1 MKRKKLI
8 LCLSSISVIILAI
21 VITIICCWQKK
32 ELKPVSPLKSYVQN
46 INTEESLQRISNPDQ
61 GFYHPIYVTAE
72 ENGVSYAK
80 WIVNDSTQLYHLR
93 IDISAFS
100 KAVNGDV
107 DKLLTNEVL
116 SGIEELLGYLKQQN
130 KSAIIRFAYDP
141 GFSGKANKE
150 AGLDIIIE
158 HIGQVCPILNKFE
171 TTITAV
177 EVGLIGPWGEMHT
190 STIANKE
197 HINPIIDMFLDKTNN
212 LPILV
217 RMPNMIY
224 NYLGITLND
233 IGKYKI
239 DNTSKAYWLGVYD
252 DGYLGSSSDL
262 GTYKEREKEI
272 KFLSQQTS
280 HLPFGGE
287 VVVPDSPL
295 HDIENCLPE
304 MAQIH
309 LNYLNVEWN
318 DSVINKWKNST
329 YTQSCGKDENYY
341 GQSAFTY
348 IENHMGYRFVLT
360 KSVFEFSDRFDKL
373 NIKLSL
379 NNVGFG
385 NLNKSKLARILFVDE
400 NGEIKYSK
408 QIKKFVGGEN
418 IDCSLDINFDDGK
431 YQVYLALYGEEVD
444 GTSSYCLQFANC
456 DIWDNGLKANKIGEI
471 DIKKI

>member
-1 MKRKKLI
+1 MN
-8 LCLSSISVIILAI
+8 
-21 VITIICCWQKK
+21 
-32 ELKPVSPLKSYVQN
+32 PLKSYVQS
-46 INTEESLQRISNPDQ
+46 INTEESLQRINNPDQ
-61 GFYHPIYVTAE
+61 GFYHPIYVTAKD
-72 ENGVSYAK
+72 NGISYAK
-80 WIVNDSTQLYHLR
+80 WIVTDSTQLYHLR

-107 DKLLTNEVL
+107 DKLLTNDVL
-116 SGIEELLGYLKQQN
+116 SGIEELLGFLKLQN

-150 AGLDIIIE
+150 AGIDMIIK
-158 HIGQVCPILNKFE
+158 HIDQACPILNKFE
-171 TTITAV
+171 TTITGV

-190 STIANKE
+190 STIATKE
-197 HINPIIDMFLDKTNN
+197 NINPIIDMFLTKTNK

-217 RMPNMIY
+217 RTPSMIY
-224 NYLGITLND
+224 NYLGITIND
-233 IGKYKI
+233 IETYKI
-239 DNTSKAYWLGVYD
+239 DNTSKAYWLGLYN

-262 GTYKEREKEI
+262 GTYTEREKEI
-272 KFLSQQTS
+272 KFLSQQTG

-318 DSVINKWKNST
+318 NLVIDKWKNST

-348 IENHMGYRFVLT
+348 IENHMGYRFILT
-360 KSVFEFSDRFDKL
+360 KSVFEFSDHFDKL

-379 NNVGFG
+379 VNVGFG
-385 NLNKSKLARILFVDE
+385 NLNKSRFAKILFVNE

-408 QIKKFVGGEN
+408 QIKKFDGGEN

-431 YQVYLALYGEEVD
+431 YQVYLALYGEEVN
-444 GTSSYCLQFANC
+444 GMRSYNLQFANH
-456 DIWDNGLKANKIGEI
+456 DIWDNALKANKIGEI
-471 DIKKI
+471 DIKN

>member
-8 LCLSSISVIILAI
+8 LCLSSISVIILVA
-21 VITIICCWQKK
+21 VITVICCWPKK
-32 ELKPVSPLKSYVQN
+32 ELEPVSPFKSYVQT
-46 INTEESLQRISNPDQ
+46 INTEESLQRINNPDQ
-61 GFYHPIYVTAE
+61 GFYHPIYVTAK
-72 ENGVSYAK
+72 ENGISYAK
-80 WIVNDSTQLYHLR
+80 WIVTDSTQLYHLR

-100 KAVNGDV
+100 KAVNGEV

-116 SGIEELLGYLKQQN
+116 SGIEELLVFLKQQN
-130 KSAIIRFAYDP
+130 KNAIIRFAYDP
-141 GFSGKANKE
+141 GFSGEANKE
-150 AGLDIIIE
+150 AGLDMIIKHIE
-158 HIGQVCPILNKFE
+158 QVCPILNKFE
-171 TTITAV
+171 TTITGV

-197 HINPIIDMFLDKTNN
+197 NINPIIDIFLDKTNN

-217 RMPNMIY
+217 RTTNMIY
-224 NYLGITLND
+224 NYLGITIND
-233 IGKYKI
+233 IDNYKI
-239 DNTSKAYWLGVYD
+239 DSTNKAYWLGLYN
-252 DGYLGSSSDL
+252 DGYLGTPSDL
-262 GTYKEREKEI
+262 GTYTEREKEI
-272 KFLSQQTS
+272 EFLSQQTG

-318 DSVINKWKNST
+318 NSVIDKWKNSI

-348 IENHMGYRFVLT
+348 IENHMGYRFILT

-379 NNVGFG
+379 DNVGFG
-385 NLNKSKLARILFVDE
+385 NLNKSKFAKILFVND

-408 QIKKFVGGEN
+408 QIQKFDGGEN
-418 IDCSLDINFDDGK
+418 IECSLDINFDDGK

-444 GTSSYCLQFANC
+444 GTSTYNLQFANS
-456 DIWDNGLKANKIGEI
+456 DIWNNTLKANKIGEI
-471 DIKKI
+471 NIKKI

>member
-8 LCLSSISVIILAI
+8 LCLSLIIVIILA
-21 VITIICCWQKK
+21 VVTTIICCLPKSEQ
-32 ELKPVSPLKSYVQN
+32 EPVSPLKSYVQN

-61 GFYHPIYVTAE
+61 GFYHPIYVTAK
-72 ENGVSYAK
+72 ENGVNYAK

-116 SGIEELLGYLKQQN
+116 SGIEEILGYLKQQN

-197 HINPIIDMFLDKTNN
+197 HINPIIDKFLDKTNN

-217 RMPNMIY
+217 RTPNMIY

-239 DNTSKAYWLGVYD
+239 DNTSKAYWLGLYN

-262 GTYKEREKEI
+262 GTYTEREKEI

-304 MAQIH
+304 MSQIH

-385 NLNKSKLARILFVDE
+385 NLNKSKFAKILFVDE
-400 NGEIKYSK
+400 NSEIKYSK
-408 QIKKFVGGEN
+408 QIKKFDGGEN

-444 GTSSYCLQFANC
+444 GTSSYCLQFANR

>member
-1 MKRKKLI
+1 MFK
-8 LCLSSISVIILAI
+8 
-21 VITIICCWQKK
+21 
-32 ELKPVSPLKSYVQN
+32 
-46 INTEESLQRISNPDQ
+46 IN
-61 GFYHPIYVTAE
+61 
-72 ENGVSYAK
+72 
-80 WIVNDSTQLYHLR
+80 
-93 IDISAFS
+93 
-100 KAVNGDV
+100 
-107 DKLLTNEVL
+107 
-116 SGIEELLGYLKQQN
+116 YLKQQN

-197 HINPIIDMFLDKTNN
+197 YINPIIDMFLDKTNN

-309 LNYLNVEWN
+309 LNYLNVKWN

-385 NLNKSKLARILFVDE
+385 NLNKSKFAKILFVDE
-400 NGEIKYSK
+400 NSEIKYSK

-418 IDCSLDINFDDGK
+418 IDCSLDINFDDSK

-444 GTSSYCLQFANC
+444 GTSSYCLQFANR
-456 DIWDNGLKANKIGEI
+456 DIWDNCLKANKIGEI

>member
-8 LCLSSISVIILAI
+8 LRLSSIFVIILAV
-21 VITIICCWQKK
+21 VITIICCWPEK
-32 ELKPVSPLKSYVQN
+32 ESEPVSPLTSYVQN
-46 INTEESLQRISNPDQ
+46 INTEESLQRINNPDQ
-61 GFYHPIYVTAE
+61 GFYHPIYVTAK

-80 WIVNDSTQLYHLR
+80 WIVTDATQLYHLR

-107 DKLLTNEVL
+107 DKPLTNEAL
-116 SGIEELLGYLKQQN
+116 RGIEELLVFLKQQS
-130 KSAIIRFAYDP
+130 KSAIIRFAYDAA
-141 GFSGKANKE
+141 FSGNANKE
-150 AGLDIIIE
+150 AGLDMIIKHIE
-158 HIGQVCPILNKFE
+158 QVCPILNRFE
-171 TTITAV
+171 TTITGV

-197 HINPIIDMFLDKTNN
+197 HINPIINMFLENTNN

-217 RMPNMIY
+217 RTPKMIY
-224 NYLGITLND
+224 DYLGITISD
-233 IGKYKI
+233 IEKYKI
-239 DNTSKAYWLGVYD
+239 DNTSKAYWLGLFN
-252 DGYLGSSSDL
+252 DGYLGSSTDL
-262 GTYKEREKEI
+262 DTYTEREKEI
-272 KFLSQQTS
+272 EFLSQQTG

-304 MAQIH
+304 MAEIH

-318 DSVINKWKNST
+318 NAVIDKWKNST
-329 YTQSCGKDENYY
+329 YTQNCGKDENYY

-373 NIKLSL
+373 NIKLTL

-385 NLNKSKLARILFVDE
+385 NLNRSKFAKVLFVNE

-408 QIKKFVGGEN
+408 QIKQFNGEEN
-418 IDCSLDINFDDGK
+418 IDCALAMNFDDGK

-444 GTSSYCLQFANC
+444 GTRSYNLQFANC
-456 DIWDNGLKANKIGEI
+456 DIWDNALKANKIGEI

>member
-8 LCLSSISVIILAI
+8 FCLSSIFVIILAV
-21 VITIICCWQKK
+21 VITVICCWPEKDQ
-32 ELKPVSPLKSYVQN
+32 EPAGPLKSYVQSIN
-46 INTEESLQRISNPDQ
+46 IEESLQRISNPDQ
-61 GFYHPIYVTAE
+61 GFYHPIYVTAK
-72 ENGVSYAK
+72 ENGINYAK

-116 SGIEELLGYLKQQN
+116 SGIEELFGYLKKQS

-150 AGLDIIIE
+150 AGLDMIIK

-171 TTITAV
+171 TTITGV

-217 RMPNMIY
+217 RTPNMIY

-233 IGKYKI
+233 IEKYKI
-239 DNTSKAYWLGVYD
+239 DNTSKAYWLGLYN

-262 GTYKEREKEI
+262 GTYTDREKEI
-272 KFLSQQTS
+272 KFLSQQTD

-287 VVVPDSPL
+287 VVTPDSQL

-318 DSVINKWKNST
+318 NSVIDKWKNST

-379 NNVGFG
+379 DNVGFG
-385 NLNKSKLARILFVDE
+385 NLNKSKFAKILFVNE
-400 NGEIKYSK
+400 NSEIKYSK
-408 QIKKFVGGEN
+408 QIKKFDGGEN

-431 YQVYLALYGEEVD
+431 YQVYLALYGEEFD
-444 GTSSYCLQFANC
+444 GTTSYNLQFANC
-456 DIWDNGLKANKIGEI
+456 DIWDNELKANKIGEI
-471 DIKKI
+471 DIKKA